1 MVPIIAFTPDEKIR
15 NRACLYWG
23 VTAKIMQL
31 PATTDEM
38 VSGVERS
45 LVKEGIVKKG
55 DSIVITSS
63 SPLSTQGKT
72 NFMKLHRIGE

>member
-1 MVPIIAFTPDEKIR
+1 MK
-15 NRACLYWG
+15 
-23 VTAKIMQL
+23 L

-38 VSGVERS
+38 IAGIEKALLEER
-45 LVKEGIVKKG
+45 VVTKG

-72 NFMKLHRIGE
+72 NFMKLHRVGESA